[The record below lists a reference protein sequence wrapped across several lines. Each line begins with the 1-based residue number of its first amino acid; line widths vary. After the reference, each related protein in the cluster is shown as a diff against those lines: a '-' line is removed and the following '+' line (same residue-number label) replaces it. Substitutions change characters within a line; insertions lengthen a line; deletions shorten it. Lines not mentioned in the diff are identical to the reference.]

1 MIFPKADKPLLME
14 APSQLE
20 SFLNTHRADGQVLDE
35 GSFTLAREKAL
46 TKLAGFRLPF
56 EGAWAVKV
64 VQAASSVVSQS
75 GIRIQQTAR
84 ETRFGF
90 DCPADWSLDRVESAF
105 FTPEPGKDRALNHL
119 MSGLWT
125 VGVGKRRGFLLT
137 LPEMTE
143 GLLWDGVVM
152 HRLPLEEPIGCSLTV
167 SHRPSN
173 HSLKDWL
180 TQPGLASRL
189 NSEVSTA
196 LAERCYTS
204 PVPLYLDRRRL
215 DGIHLCPTHGWTGD
229 SFPFY
234 MTFLELDSRVRVP
247 PGTFDNL
254 QASGKKDAISP
265 GLHVMSVSALESLT
279 QTTEAG
285 AILLVA
291 AHASQAT
298 SRRYSKWET
307 RRSPS
312 VCYWIRD
319 GAVVDS
325 NILDVPN
332 KACSVA
338 LFLDADDLQSDI
350 SGLAVVSDAVK
361 AERMVQ
367 AARQVKERLI
377 EVSDSGFKAVVSEA
391 NKHSKFAGG
400 AFLLL
405 GTGILFASP
414 VHGFACMGAGIFTI
428 HSGGREEKELVAT
441 YRQELAELSDVWPDR
456 TSVRVG
462 RYDGMVF

>member
-1 MIFPKADKPLLME
+1 MIFRDTGQPRHME

-20 SFLNTHRADGQVLDE
+20 SFLNTHRSDGQVLEE

-46 TKLAGFRLPF
+46 TKLAGFRLPY

-64 VQAASSVVSQS
+64 VQCASAVHGQT

-90 DCPADWSLDRVESAF
+90 DCPAEWSLDQVEAAF
-105 FTPEPGKDRALNHL
+105 FTPEPGEDRALNHL
-119 MSGLWT
+119 MSALWT
-125 VGVGKRRGFLLT
+125 VGVGKKRGFLLT
-137 LPEMTE
+137 LPTLTE
-143 GLLWDGVVM
+143 GLLWDGVVV
-152 HRLPLEEPIGCSLTV
+152 HRLPLEAPVGCSLTV
-167 SHRPSN
+167 SHRPSD

-189 NSEVSTA
+189 NAEVSTA

-234 MTFLELDSRVRVP
+234 LSFLQMNARVRVP

-254 QASGKKDAISP
+254 QAAGKKDAISP
-265 GLHVMSVSALESLT
+265 GLHVMSVAALESLK
-279 QTTEAG
+279 QTNGAG
-285 AILLVA
+285 AIMLVA
-291 AHASQAT
+291 AHASRAT

-307 RRSPS
+307 RSSPS

-325 NILDVPN
+325 NIMDVPN

-350 SGLAVVSDAVK
+350 SGLAVVADAAK
-361 AERMVQ
+361 AERMVN
-367 AARQVKERLI
+367 AARQVKDRLS

-391 NKHSKFAGG
+391 GKSSKFAGG
-400 AFLLL
+400 AFILL

-428 HSGGREEKELVAT
+428 HSGGREEKELIAT
-441 YRQELAELSDVWPDR
+441 YRQELKELAEAWPDK
-456 TSVRVG
+456 TAVRAG
-462 RYDGMVF
+462 RYDGMVI